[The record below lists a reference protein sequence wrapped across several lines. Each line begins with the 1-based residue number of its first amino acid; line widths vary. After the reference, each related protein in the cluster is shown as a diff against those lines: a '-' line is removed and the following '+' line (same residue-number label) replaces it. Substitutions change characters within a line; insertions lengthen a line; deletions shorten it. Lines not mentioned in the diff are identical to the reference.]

1 MRRVGSPPSSALAAV
16 TAWAVAAVRWITT
29 TALVPS
35 TSVRTRLFRKYV
47 ALFVTIVCA
56 ALLANGLLDIWFSY
70 QDHKDALIRIQQEQA
85 EAAAGKIT
93 QFVKE
98 VESQLGWTVQL
109 PWSASTVDQRR
120 VDAVRL
126 LRLVPAVTEFA
137 QIDPSGHERL
147 RVSQLAVDVL
157 GTDADFSKD
166 PRFLNALA
174 NRVYYGPVYF
184 RRDSEPY
191 MTIALAGAIRDAGVS
206 VAEVN
211 LKFIWDLVSQIKVGR
226 RGKAYVVDVAGRLIA
241 HPDLDLVLRNTDLSG
256 LAQVKTGRA
265 LVAGMSP
272 EPVQVAKDADGRQVL
287 TTYAAIAPLGWLV
300 FVELPRDEAYQ
311 PLYVTIQR
319 TGVVLLAALG
329 LAVLA
334 GMFLARKMVV
344 PIQAL
349 QAGAA
354 RIGSGDLSQ
363 RISIKTGDE
372 LEALA
377 DQFNDMAGKLQDSY
391 TNLERKV
398 EARTRELAQS
408 VSELR
413 ALGDVSQAVNSTLDL
428 EHVLT
433 TIVTKAVQ
441 LSGMDAGAIYSF
453 DDVTREFHLR
463 ATHGMDSELIAEV
476 SEQKL
481 SLETPGIARAR
492 KQHEPLHIPDLRQ
505 VPATPLSTIVMR
517 AGFRALLAVPLER
530 PGQVVGLLIVRR
542 REPGWLPKATV
553 ELVQTFAAQS
563 VLAIQNARLFSEI
576 DEKSR
581 QLEIESRHKSQFL
594 ANMSHELRTPL
605 NAILGYTELI
615 LDSIYGEAPERMRQ
629 VLGRVQTNG
638 RHLLGLIN
646 DVLDLAKIEAGQFT
660 LALVS
665 YSMKEVVDSVV
676 NTVEPLAAEK
686 KLAFRADVA
695 PHLPTGYGDD
705 RRIQQVLLNLVGNA
719 IKFTDAGDVAI
730 KASAENGSFTVA
742 VCDSG
747 PGIKLADQERIF
759 DEFQQADGSS
769 TKQKPGTGLG
779 LSIAKRII
787 EMHKGRIW
795 VQSEP
800 GHGSTF
806 FFTLPVKVEQQEGRS

>member
-1 MRRVGSPPSSALAAV
+1 
-16 TAWAVAAVRWITT
+16 
-29 TALVPS
+29 
-35 TSVRTRLFRKYV
+35 
-47 ALFVTIVCA
+47 
-56 ALLANGLLDIWFSY
+56 
-70 QDHKDALIRIQQEQA
+70 
-85 EAAAGKIT
+85 
-93 QFVKE
+93 
-98 VESQLGWTVQL
+98 
-109 PWSASTVDQRR
+109 
-120 VDAVRL
+120 
-126 LRLVPAVTEFA
+126 
-137 QIDPSGHERL
+137 
-147 RVSQLAVDVL
+147 
-157 GTDADFSKD
+157 
-166 PRFLNALA
+166 
-174 NRVYYGPVYF
+174 
-184 RRDSEPY
+184 
-191 MTIALAGAIRDAGVS
+191 MT
-206 VAEVN
+206 
-211 LKFIWDLVSQIKVGR
+211 
-226 RGKAYVVDVAGRLIA
+226 GRLIA

-256 LAQVKTGRA
+256 LAQWKAARA
-265 LVAGMSP
+265 AVAGMSP
-272 EPVQVAKDADGRQVL
+272 EPLQVAKDVEGRQVL

-311 PLYVTIQR
+311 PLYLTIQR

-441 LSGMDAGAIYSF
+441 LSGTDAGAIYSL
-453 DDVTREFHLR
+453 DDATQEFRLR
-463 ATHGMDSELIAEV
+463 ATHGMDDELIAEV
-476 SEQKL
+476 REQKL
-481 SLETPGIARAR
+481 SLTTPGIARAR
-492 KQHEPLHIPDLRQ
+492 IQHEPLHIPDLRQ
-505 VPATPLSTIVMR
+505 VPPTSLSTIVMR
-517 AGFRALLAVPLER
+517 AGFKALLAVPLER
-530 PGQVVGLLIVRR
+530 SGQVVGLLIVRR

-553 ELVQTFAAQS
+553 ELVKTFAAQS

-581 QLEIESRHKSQFL
+581 QLEIESKHKSQFL

-615 LDSIYGEAPERMRQ
+615 LDHIYGEAPERMRQ
-629 VLGRVQTNG
+629 VLSRVQTNG

-660 LALVS
+660 LALVK

-747 PGIKLADQERIF
+747 PGIKVADQARIF

-795 VQSEP
+795 VESAP

-806 FFTLPVKVEQQEGRS
+806 FFTLPVTVEQQEGRS

>member
-109 PWSASTVDQRR
+109 PWSASTIDQRR

>member
-1 MRRVGSPPSSALAAV
+1 MRRLPPPSELGAV
-16 TAWAVAAVRWITT
+16 TAWAVAAARWVTT
-29 TALVPS
+29 SASVPGA
-35 TSVRTRLFRKYV
+35 SVRTRLFRKYV

-70 QDHKDALIRIQQEQA
+70 QDHKDSLIRIQQEQA
-85 EAAAGKIT
+85 EAAAGKIS

-98 VESQLGWTVQL
+98 VEAQLGWTVQL
-109 PWSASTVDQRR
+109 PWSASTIDQRR

-137 QIDPSGHERL
+137 QLDPAGRERL

-166 PRFLNALA
+166 PKFVNAMA
-174 NRVYYGPVYF
+174 HRIYYGPVYF
-184 RRDSEPY
+184 RRESEPY

-226 RGKAYVVDVAGRLIA
+226 RGKAYVVDVTGRLIA

-256 LAQVKTGRA
+256 LAQWKAARA
-265 LVAGMSP
+265 AVAGMSP
-272 EPVQVAKDADGRQVL
+272 EPLQVAKDVEGRQVL

-311 PLYVTIQR
+311 PLYLTIQR

-377 DQFNDMAGKLQDSY
+377 HQFNDMAGKLQDSY

-441 LSGMDAGAIYSF
+441 LSGTDAGAIYSL
-453 DDVTREFHLR
+453 DDATQEFRLR
-463 ATHGMDSELIAEV
+463 ATHGMDDELIAEV
-476 SEQKL
+476 REQKL
-481 SLETPGIARAR
+481 SLTTPGIARAR
-492 KQHEPLHIPDLRQ
+492 IQHEPLHIPDLRQ
-505 VPATPLSTIVMR
+505 VPPTSLSTIVMR
-517 AGFRALLAVPLER
+517 AGFKALLAVPLER
-530 PGQVVGLLIVRR
+530 SGQVVGLLIVRR

-553 ELVQTFAAQS
+553 ELVKTFAAQS

-581 QLEIESRHKSQFL
+581 QLEIESKHKSQFL

-615 LDSIYGEAPERMRQ
+615 LDHIYGEAPERMRQ
-629 VLGRVQTNG
+629 VLSRVQTNG

-660 LALVS
+660 LALVK

-747 PGIKLADQERIF
+747 PGIKVADQARIF

-795 VQSEP
+795 VESAP

-806 FFTLPVKVEQQEGRS
+806 FFTLPVTVEQQEGRS

>member
-1 MRRVGSPPSSALAAV
+1 LA
-16 TAWAVAAVRWITT
+16 
-29 TALVPS
+29 PN

-47 ALFVTIVCA
+47 ALFVTIVST

-70 QDHKDALIRIQQEQA
+70 QDHKDALIRIQREQA
-85 EAAAGKIT
+85 EAAAGKIG

-98 VESQLGWTVQL
+98 VEAQLGWTVQL
-109 PWSASTVDQRR
+109 PWSANTIEQRR

-137 QIDPSGHERL
+137 QLDPMGRERM
-147 RVSQLAVDVL
+147 RVSQLAVDVT
-157 GTDADFSKD
+157 GTDTDLSKD
-166 PRFLNALA
+166 VKFINAVA
-174 NRVYYGPVYF
+174 HRVYYGPVYF
-184 RRDSEPY
+184 RRESEPY
-191 MTIALAGAIRDAGVS
+191 MTLALAGAIRDAGVS

-211 LKFIWDLVSQIKVGR
+211 LKFIWDLVSQIKVGKH
-226 RGKAYVVDVAGRLIA
+226 GQAYVVDATGRLVA

-256 LAQVKTGRA
+256 LAQVKTARA
-265 LVAGMSP
+265 AVAGTSP
-272 EPVQVAKDADGRQVL
+272 EPLQVAQDVEGRQVL
-287 TTYAAIAPLGWLV
+287 TAFAPIAPLGWLV
-300 FVELPRDEAYQ
+300 FVELPRDEAYA
-311 PLYVTIQR
+311 PLFLTIQR
-319 TGVVLLAALG
+319 TGVVLLGALG

-334 GMFLARKMVV
+334 GMVLARKMVV
-344 PIQAL
+344 PIRAL

-377 DQFNDMAGKLQDSY
+377 DQFNDMAGRLQDSY

-398 EARTRELAQS
+398 EARTYELAQS

-428 EHVLT
+428 ENVLA
-433 TIVTKAVQ
+433 TIVAKAMQ
-441 LSGMDAGAIYSF
+441 LSGTEAGAIYVF
-453 DDVTREFHLR
+453 DDQTQEFRLR
-463 ATHGMDSELIAEV
+463 ATHGMEQAMIAELL
-476 SEQKL
+476 EQKI
-481 SLETPGIARAR
+481 SLNNPGIASAI
-492 KQHEPLHIPDLRQ
+492 KQREPLQIPDLRQ
-505 VPATPLSTIVMR
+505 LPPTPLSAITLR
-517 AGFRALLAVPLER
+517 AGFRALIATPLVR
-530 PGQVVGLLIVRR
+530 PGQIIGLLVVRR
-542 REPGWLPKATV
+542 REPGWLPKGTV
-553 ELVQTFAAQS
+553 DLLKTFAAQS

-576 DEKSR
+576 GEKSR
-581 QLEIESRHKSQFL
+581 QLEIESKHKSQFL

-615 LDSIYGEAPERMRQ
+615 LDHIYGEAPDRMRQ

-660 LALVS
+660 LALVN
-665 YSMKEVVDSVV
+665 YSMREVVDSVI

-686 KLAFRADVA
+686 KLAFHADVA
-695 PHLPTGYGDD
+695 AHLPIGHGDD
-705 RRIQQVLLNLVGNA
+705 RRIAQVLLNLVGNA
-719 IKFTDAGDVAI
+719 IKFTDAGEVAI

-747 PGIKLADQERIF
+747 PGISPADQARIF
-759 DEFQQADGSS
+759 DEFQQADSSS
-769 TKQKPGTGLG
+769 TKQKAGTGLG

-787 EMHKGRIW
+787 EMHRGRIW
-795 VQSEP
+795 VESAP

-806 FFTLPVKVEQQEGRS
+806 FFTLPVKVEQQEGRL